1 MCIIVYNTQNESK
14 KGYLSMNNG
23 TFVAKIAKFYDYFKN
38 EQKATNK
45 SKNTIISYNTTISSF
60 IEFLKQYEKEVSFE
74 NIKKMDILNFLE
86 YKNDVLQK
94 QSELKMTSKKLYV
107 THLKTF
113 FSFIEENID
122 DVEFKIS
129 KLFKID
135 IKTPKRTPKGVES
148 EDVTKIKDYLKELN
162 EKNKSF
168 ENIRNSLLIKLSL
181 YSGARR
187 GELGAIMVRDFIE
200 DGDIYIINT
209 IGKGSKERILYIPK
223 DVINSELQ
231 YYMAS
236 GFNHIAITKNN
247 KRMDG
252 SQIYRFLNNIYKKLG
267 LKYSGVHILR
277 HTFAKN
283 MIAKDVNITTIQ
295 QLLGHASIQTTMI
308 YTNPNQKEIQKSY
321 KAAMVDMKK
330 EEIAS

>member
-1 MCIIVYNTQNESK
+1 
-14 KGYLSMNNG
+14 MNNG

-38 EQKATNK
+38 EQKTTNK

-60 IEFLKQYEKEVSFE
+60 IEFLKQYEKEVSFT

-113 FSFIEENID
+113 FTFIEENMD

-129 KLFKID
+129 TLFKID
-135 IKTPKRTPKGVES
+135 IKAPKRTPKGIVS
-148 EDVTKIKDYLKELN
+148 DDVQKIKDYIEELN
-162 EKNKSF
+162 EKEKSF
-168 ENIRNSLLIKLSL
+168 LNIRNSLLIKLSL

-187 GELGAIMVRDFIE
+187 GELAAISVNDFIE
-200 DGDIYIINT
+200 DDDIYIINT

-223 DVINSELQ
+223 NVINSELQ
-231 YYMAS
+231 YFIAS
-236 GFNHIAITKNN
+236 GFSYIAITKNN
-247 KRMDG
+247 KRMSG
-252 SQIYRFLNNIYKKLG
+252 TQIYLFLNNIYKKLG

-277 HTFAKN
+277 HTFAKD
-283 MIAKDVNITTIQ
+283 MISKNVNITTVQ

-308 YTNPNQKEIQKSY
+308 YTNPNQKEIQRTY
-321 KAAMVDMKK
+321 KAVMTKVTD
-330 EEIAS
+330 